1 MFGRAFLLFTIP
13 LLPLWLSSCASP
25 RSQGGP
31 IDYSL
36 AVGKPFPSE
45 QAKAQQRVSRYL
57 ARLSPGKRA
66 QLGQYVAVESTT
78 VPVGEIPG
86 LANRIAR
93 GKIQAV
99 NAFGG
104 DTENRMTGSAVFIMV
119 FDAKTG
125 QPATDEGFV
134 VIDTPRKGQP
144 GIFGGYTATYIGTG

>member
-1 MFGRAFLLFTIP
+1 MFGRAFLLFTIL
-13 LLPLWLSSCASP
+13 LLPVWLSSCASSRP
-25 RSQGGP
+25 QAGP

-57 ARLSPGKRA
+57 ARLSPANRA

-99 NAFGG
+99 NAFE
-104 DTENRMTGSAVFIMV
+104 DTENRMTGSAIFIMV